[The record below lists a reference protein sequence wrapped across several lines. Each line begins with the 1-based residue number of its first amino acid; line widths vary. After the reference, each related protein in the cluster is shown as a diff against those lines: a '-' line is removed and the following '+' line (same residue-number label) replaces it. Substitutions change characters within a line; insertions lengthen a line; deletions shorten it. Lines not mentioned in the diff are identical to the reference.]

1 MNPITIKLVFDLAT
15 DREKHEL
22 YELHK
27 KYRLTPS
34 EIKDA
39 VAFLSE
45 KKVIDHNGRFFRLSE
60 HLTGRQLSVIYNA
73 IVARSLELDKL
84 EIQKIIDKAKPIT
97 ELYKPN
103 LEIIDETLRLD

>member
-1 MNPITIKLVFDLAT
+1 MNPITIKLVFDLAK
-15 DREKHEL
+15 DKEKHEL

-27 KYRLTPS
+27 KYRLTPT
-34 EIKDA
+34 EIQGA

-45 KKVIDHNGRFFRLSE
+45 KKVIDHNGRFFRLSD

-73 IVARSLELDKL
+73 LVARSLELDKL

-103 LEIIDETLRLD
+103 LEIIDEALRLD